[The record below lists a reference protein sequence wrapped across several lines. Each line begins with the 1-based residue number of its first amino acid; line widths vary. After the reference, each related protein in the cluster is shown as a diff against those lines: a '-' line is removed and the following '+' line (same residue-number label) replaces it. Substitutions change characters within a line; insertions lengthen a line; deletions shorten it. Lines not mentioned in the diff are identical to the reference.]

1 MINHLRNF
9 NQGRFDLITGSAQSG
24 KSNKLITLVK
34 TFVMGKKE
42 LNNDLLVVKHLY
54 DDKETRC
61 KISSFKKESINAIE
75 CGTADELVD
84 LINKNIKYVA
94 ISGVHL
100 FDKDIVDLCDE
111 LVMSNR
117 IIIAS
122 GINLTYEGKPYGS
135 MAELMAIADNYE
147 LMVARCGFCDRYN
160 AFRTQRIVKDKKEI
174 FEPRCLVHYEF
185 EGRPDYN
192 PYLTNQEPSLEAI
205 IGPMFSGKT
214 DLLHTRHSQIMNKD
228 RVAIF
233 KWIRDSRYSTDKIVS
248 HDKDDLPS
256 RNITNTG
263 DIKNYLEKN
272 KQINLVMI
280 DEIQFIQGSYE
291 LIKELLYKGY
301 RIILTG
307 LKRDFRRKPFGYP
320 NSEISK
326 ILTLATEITNM
337 YASCYNPKCGHPAT
351 ETQRI
356 IKENGRVRP
365 AGFNDPIVL
374 VGGKESY
381 KAACRLHYKIKDAP
395 TNKYSNKFDKVKI

>member
-1 MINHLRNF
+1 MVDHLRNF
-9 NQGRFDLITGSAQSG
+9 TQGRFDLITGSAQSG
-24 KSNKLITLVK
+24 KSNKLITLVN
-34 TFVMGKKE
+34 TFTMGKKE
-42 LNNDLLVVKHLY
+42 SDNNLLVVKHPY
-54 DDKETRC
+54 DDKGTRH
-61 KISSFKKESINAIE
+61 KISSFKKESVDAIE
-75 CGTADELVD
+75 CETADKLAD
-84 LINKNIKYVA
+84 MINENTTHIV
-94 ISGVHL
+94 ISGIHL
-100 FDKDIVDLCDE
+100 FDKNIIDLCDE

-160 AFRTQRIVKDKKEI
+160 AFRTQKITKDSKET

-214 DLLHTRHSQIMNKD
+214 DLLHTRYSQIINKE

-233 KWIRDSRYSTDKIVS
+233 KWIKDSRYSADKVVS
-248 HDKDDLPS
+248 HNKDDIPS
-256 RNITNTG
+256 KNITKTN
-263 DIKNYLEKN
+263 DIKTHLEKN

-280 DEIQFIQGSYE
+280 DEIQFIPGSYK
-291 LIKELLYKGY
+291 LVKELLYKGY
-301 RIILTG
+301 RVILTG
-307 LKRDFRRKPFGYP
+307 LKRDFRKKPFGYP
-320 NSEISK
+320 DSEISK

-337 YASCYNPKCGHPAT
+337 YASCYICGHPAT
-351 ETQRI
+351 ETQRVI
-356 IKENGRVRP
+356 TENGIVRP

-374 VGGKESY
+374 VGGEESY
-381 KAACRLHYKIKDAP
+381 KAACRTHHEIKDAP
-395 TNKYSNKFDKVKI
+395 ANNYSNKFNKLKI